1 MALQTSKTQIK
12 MEEDNMKKLIAI
24 LMALALLVC
33 GLTTVAMAE
42 EAEAAVGHKFN
53 DLIEDGEFIIQV
65 DAGDDMGWIADDMAQ
80 DSSVVKLVY
89 ADTLDGTFVARY
101 APVGD
106 GDVTVGVRHY
116 AGYACDEMMTWD
128 LHVEN
133 GAVTEVTGGS
143 YTASGDEADSDP
155 YLLGEWLEKDTQFTQ
170 MTIEKNPEKGWDVE
184 IASPMT
190 HGAYIFKTTIQFDCE
205 RNGFVYDKGKFWNVP
220 ITDSD
225 EEVELG
231 EAAVAGTTGIFTFVG
246 DPVDVLLEWCDDQN
260 PENTIVFEP
269 FKAEEEAADEA
280 ATANDT
286 VYVDPHGDLQFSYDP
301 EAFDIASDEDV
312 EDLHLLVLQGIR
324 AEWDEYAIAF
334 AMRELEDGETAPSLD
349 NPGDFVE
356 DGATLEQGEWNGF
369 ENVIMYTTE
378 TDDTLQQ
385 VFVVPVEDDGEVED
399 VLAIT
404 VTTKKLDDEEAAMA
418 QSDAISAVLD
428 SLVIDD

>member
-1 MALQTSKTQIK
+1 
-12 MEEDNMKKLIAI
+12 MKKLIAM
-24 LMALALLVC
+24 LMTLALLVC
-33 GLTTVAMAE
+33 GLATFALAE
-42 EAEAAVGHKFN
+42 DAEATVNEKFN
-53 DLIEDGEFIIQV
+53 TLIEDGQFIIQV
-65 DAGDDMGWIADDMAQ
+65 ASDGDLAWIADDLAQ
-80 DSSVVKLVY
+80 DPSVLEL
-89 ADTLDGTFVARY
+89 AFTDTVEDTFVARY

-106 GDVTVGVRHY
+106 GDMTVGVRHFM
-116 AGYACDEMMTWD
+116 GVACDEMMTWD
-128 LHVEN
+128 VHVEN

-143 YTASGDEADSDP
+143 YAVAGDDAEIDP
-155 YLLGEWLEKDTQFTQ
+155 VLVGEWIEKDTQFTQ

-190 HGAYIFKTTIQFDCE
+190 HGAYIFKTTIQYDCE
-205 RNGFVYDKGKFWNVP
+205 RNGFVYDKGKYWDVP
-220 ITDSD
+220 ITDSE

-246 DPVDVLLEWCDDQN
+246 DPVDMLLEWCDDQN

-280 ATANDT
+280 ATANVT
-286 VYVDPHGDLQFSYDP
+286 AYVDPHGDLQFSYDP
-301 EAFDIASDEDV
+301 DAFEIASDEDV
-312 EDLHLLVLQGIR
+312 EDLHFLVLQGIR
-324 AEWDEYAIAF
+324 AEWDEYAVAF

>member
-1 MALQTSKTQIK
+1 MAMQTSETQIK

-24 LMALALLVC
+24 LMTLALLVC
-33 GLTTVAMAE
+33 GLTTVAMGE

-205 RNGFVYDKGKFWNVP
+205 RNGFVYDK
-220 ITDSD
+220 
-225 EEVELG
+225 EVELG

-286 VYVDPHGDLQFSYDP
+286 AYVDPHGDLQFSYDP
-301 EAFDIASDEDV
+301 EAFEIASDEDV